1 MMVHVPTTTGTE
13 AFPDELLERDAELD
27 ALVGALADASAG
39 RGRLVFVAGE
49 AGVGKT
55 TLLRRFVQ
63 GQPETRVLWG
73 SCDPLFAPRP
83 LGPLLDVAAATGR
96 GFSDL
101 VVTAATPHDVNEAL
115 VGELRREAPTIL
127 VLEDVHWADEAT
139 LDVMRLLARR
149 LDGCPALLLASY
161 RKEELDRTH
170 PLRMVLGDLATAPGI
185 ARLTLE
191 PLTQAT
197 VARIAELHELDPD
210 ELYRTTS
217 GNPFFVAEVV
227 AAGGG
232 GAIPETVR
240 DAVLA
245 RVARLSPAA
254 RALVD
259 AVAVVPPRVELWLL
273 DELVG
278 STDAAALDECLAAG
292 ILVAEN
298 RGVAFRHELARL
310 AVAEALPSGSSVA
323 LHRRALAALRSRPSA
338 SDDLARL
345 AHYADGAADA
355 RAVLELAPA
364 AAERAASLGAHREAA
379 AQYASALRFA
389 DEETVERRAALFERH
404 SFECYLTAQ
413 DEPSLASIVGAL
425 ACYRE
430 LGDDLRVGATLR
442 WQALALLNWGRAR
455 EAGPIAREAV
465 SVLERRP
472 PGSELAMAYC
482 ALATMAMLDEDAEA
496 TSLWA
501 NRAIAI
507 ATRVDDVEASI
518 AATATL
524 GVMEVLCG
532 SPGGSTRLDEA
543 LRVARDEGF
552 ESHVGRTYVL
562 AAMAASRQRSL
573 RRMRQLVEPGLT
585 YCEER
590 DLEAWGDILLAMR
603 AWLELEEGRWD
614 TAGATVRQV
623 LARNCILSSTQAN
636 IILGLL
642 RARRGDPDPWTPLHE
657 ARSVAER
664 TGQLWWTSQVA
675 AACAETAWLEG
686 KRETVASVTG
696 ETFELARARGAP
708 WPLAELAHW
717 RTQVGLAVT
726 EPEEVRGPFAL
737 QLRGEWAR
745 AAEEWDAAGCP
756 YEAALARSAGDTEAQ
771 RRALDELTRLGARP
785 AASIVARRLRARGVR
800 GIARGPRA
808 STQRN
813 PARLTSRELEVLELV
828 AEGLQ
833 NAEIAGRLFVSKRT
847 VDHHVSAILRKLDVR
862 SRGEAVSVAG
872 RLASIG
878 DR

>member
-1 MMVHVPTTTGTE
+1 MMVLVATTAGPG
-13 AFPDELLERDAELD
+13 ALLDELLERDAELD
-27 ALVGALADASAG
+27 ALARALADASAG

-73 SCDPLFAPRP
+73 SCDSLFAPRP
-83 LGPLLDVAAATGR
+83 LGPLLDVAAATGG
-96 GFSDL
+96 GFAEL
-101 VVTAATPHDVNEAL
+101 VVTAATPHDVHEAL
-115 VGELRREAPTIL
+115 VDELRGEAPTIL

-139 LDVMRLLARR
+139 LDVMRLLGRR
-149 LDGCPALLLASY
+149 LDGCPALVLASY
-161 RKEELDRTH
+161 RAEELDRTH

-185 ARLTLE
+185 VRLTLD
-191 PLTQAT
+191 PLSRTT

-210 ELYRTTS
+210 ELFRTTS

-232 GAIPETVR
+232 GTIPETVR

-254 RALVD
+254 RALLD
-259 AVAVVPPRVELWLL
+259 AVAVVPPRVERWLL
-273 DELVG
+273 DELVRG
-278 STDAAALDECLAAG
+278 TDPAALDECLAAG
-292 ILVAEN
+292 ILLAEN

-310 AVAEALPSGSSVA
+310 AVAETLASGSFVE
-323 LHRRALAALRSRPSA
+323 LHRRALAALRSHPSA
-338 SDDLARL
+338 RDDLARL

-355 RAVLELAPA
+355 GAVLELAPA

-379 AQYASALRFA
+379 AQYARALRFA
-389 DEETVERRAALFERH
+389 DGETVERRAALFGRH

-413 DEPSLASIVGAL
+413 DEPALASTAGAL

-430 LGDDLRVGATLR
+430 LGDDLRAGATLR

-455 EAGPIAREAV
+455 EAEPIAREAV
-465 SVLERRP
+465 SVLERCP
-472 PGSELAMAYC
+472 AGAELAMAYC
-482 ALATMAMLDEDAEA
+482 ALASIAMLDEDAEA
-496 TSLWA
+496 TSRWA
-501 NRAIAI
+501 QRAIEL
-507 ATRVDDVEASI
+507 ATRIGDAEASV

-524 GVMEVLCG
+524 GVIEVLG
-532 SPGGSTRLDEA
+532 GVPGGSARLDEA
-543 LRVARDEGF
+543 LRVARAEGL
-552 ESHVGRTYVL
+552 ENHVGRTYVL

-573 RRMRQLVEPGLT
+573 TRMRRLVESGLA

-590 DLEAWGDILLAMR
+590 DLEVWSDILFAMR

-614 TAGATVRQV
+614 AAGATVRQV
-623 LARNCILSSTQAN
+623 LARNCILSSTQAR
-636 IILGLL
+636 IVLGLL

-664 TGQLWWTSQVA
+664 TGQLWWTFQVA
-675 AACAETAWLEG
+675 AALAETAWLEG
-686 KRETVASVTG
+686 KRETVASVT
-696 ETFELARARGAP
+696 EEAFELARAHGAP

-717 RTQVGLAVT
+717 RAQTGLPVT
-726 EPEEVRGPFAL
+726 TPEKARGPFAL
-737 QLRGEWAR
+737 ELRGEWAR
-745 AAEEWDAAGCP
+745 AADEWDAAGCP
-756 YEAALARSAGDTEAQ
+756 YEAALARGAGDTESQ

-785 AASIVARRLRARGVR
+785 AVAIVARRLRARGVR

-813 PARLTSRELEVLELV
+813 PARLTSRELEVLALLR
-828 AEGLQ
+828 EGLQ

-862 SRGEAVSVAG
+862 SRGEAVKAAG
-872 RLASIG
+872 RLAPVS